1 MRHLSDV
8 NEQTDPA
15 LAAAVKQLREE
26 RDIRQEDLAYKA
38 GITVSSLS
46 RIERGLNS
54 PGWITVSKIID
65 ALGVSFGE
73 LVETLEC
80 PPASDGAQNPIR
92 LRGATGGVRRPT
104 DERCRHVP
112 R

>member
-1 MRHLSDV
+1 V
-8 NEQTDPA
+8 NEQTDLA

-26 RDIRQEDLAYKA
+26 RDITQEELAHKA

-54 PGWITVSKIID
+54 PGWITVSKIIE
-65 ALGVSFGE
+65 ALGVSLGE
-73 LVETLEC
+73 LVEALEY
-80 PPASDGAQNPIR
+80 PPASGGAQNPIR
-92 LRGATGGVRRPT
+92 LPGTAGDVRRPA